1 MLCFSYLQEPK
12 ELTKR
17 KVPKPHD
24 LWQLIAEFMTEV
36 LQGSVLRV
44 MIALEVMREKQTES
58 LRRHSLESS

>member
-1 MLCFSYLQEPK
+1 
-12 ELTKR
+12 
-17 KVPKPHD
+17 
-24 LWQLIAEFMTEV
+24 MTEV